1 MKKAFILVGHS
12 NWGKSRTL
20 KCLTQNNIYRRN
32 IQIGGIE
39 FFIRRMSNADNSES
53 LLRFVKNTEEP
64 NIIMTLSPNF
74 LGNTK
79 TIDILKELKDS
90 KNYQLFFFV
99 LKYKYDQSQKISQEE
114 IEELKNYSD
123 SNFIEIFNDKN
134 SPDYLRAH
142 EFRRFIEKHL
152 F

>member
-20 KCLTQNNIYRRN
+20 KCLTGNSRYVKKIP
-32 IQIGGIE
+32 IAGIT
-39 FFIRRMSNADNSES
+39 FFIRRMSNDDDGQS
-53 LLRFVKNTEEP
+53 LLDFVSKIDQP
-64 NIIMTLSPNF
+64 NIIMTLCPNF
-74 LGNTK
+74 QENEK
-79 TIDILKELKDS
+79 TIDILSTLTS
-90 KNYQLFFFV
+90 NNYYLFFFV

-134 SPDYLRAH
+134 SPDYLRAN

-152 F
+152 P